1 MAESKSRSWKMER
14 ASVSV
19 NAKSRPR
26 SNKYAKSDTDAKPAP
41 RSRHRVWVGAY
52 ERSDGTKVPG
62 HYRGL
67 AGHGSGNG
75 RR

>member
-1 MAESKSRSWKMER
+1 MAQSKSRSWKMER

-19 NAKSRPR
+19 KDKSRPR
-26 SNKYAKSDTDAKPAP
+26 SNKYAKSDTDEKPASG
-41 RSRHRVWVGAY
+41 SRQRVWVGAY

-67 AGHGSGNG
+67 AGHGRGNE
-75 RR
+75 R